1 MSPEAA
7 AAQASEETL
16 KQLAAKAALKKR
28 QTMLQVKAQER
39 AKNDLASYQGG
50 VSYAAV
56 RAMMDDDVRAPYP
69 SAVPQAEV
77 IAFQVQRSE
86 EHAPE
91 LQSLMRTSDAVF
103 GLQKKTLLNH

>member
-16 KQLAAKAALKKR
+16 KQLAEKAALKKR

-56 RAMMDDDVRAPYP
+56 RAPMDDAVRAPHT
-69 SAVPQAEV
+69 SQVRQAGV
-77 IAFQVQRSE
+77 IEFQAQADQRGFIGNT
-86 EHAPE
+86 PRGFIR
-91 LQSLMRTSDAVF
+91 QRKPT
-103 GLQKKTLLNH
+103 